1 MSDAMKSSGLKIG
14 IVLVGHGSPATDCPP
29 EFVGEMMGLEWRKN
43 SQPGGTSESQV
54 QQRIAQLD
62 QKIRTWPRTDRNDPY
77 KVGLEKLADK
87 LKPLL
92 NGKLFAIAYNE
103 FCSPTLEQ
111 TVGELVRQGAERI
124 LVIPTMLTPGGLHS
138 EKDIPRSIEEVRRLH
153 PAVSMEYLWPFD
165 LAAVAGLLADQIG
178 RVCP

>member
-1 MSDAMKSSGLKIG
+1 MKNSRLKIG
-14 IVLVGHGSPATDCPP
+14 VVLVGHGAPATDCPP

-43 SQPGGTSESQV
+43 IHPGGPSESQA

-62 QKIRTWPRTDRNDPY
+62 QKIRNWPRTERNDPY
-77 KVGLEKLADK
+77 KAGLERLAAI

-92 NGKLFAIAYNE
+92 HEKLFAIAYNE

-111 TVGELVRQGAERI
+111 TVGELVQQGAQRI

-138 EKDIPRSIEEVRRLH
+138 EKDIPRSIEKVRRLH

-165 LAAVAGLLADQIG
+165 LAAVAQLLANQIQ
-178 RVCP
+178 RACS